1 MKEKFYRPHAQFS
14 QVTQFAPRGMTLVVK
29 TAGDPLAALPAIRH
43 EVAQI
48 DPTLPI
54 AGVRPM
60 TDVVGGAIAAPR
72 FTGWLLGVF
81 AVSALTLAAVGI
93 YGVLSYLVS
102 QRTREIGIRVA
113 IGAGPVE
120 IVRLVLA
127 RGLGLA
133 LVGVGIGLIVAL
145 AASRVMGSLLY
156 EIQPRDPATFIG
168 VPVVLTTVALV
179 ASLLPALRAMRVD
192 PIVALRTE

>member
-1 MKEKFYRPHAQFS
+1 M
-14 QVTQFAPRGMTLVVK
+14 AP
-29 TAGDPLAALPAIRH
+29 
-43 EVAQI
+43 
-48 DPTLPI
+48 
-54 AGVRPM
+54 
-60 TDVVGGAIAAPR
+60 
-72 FTGWLLGVF
+72 
-81 AVSALTLAAVGI
+81 
-93 YGVLSYLVS
+93 
-102 QRTREIGIRVA
+102 
-113 IGAGPVE
+113 GPGE

-133 LVGVGIGLIVAL
+133 LAGVAIGLIVAL

-168 VPVVLTTVALV
+168 VPVVLTAVALV

>member
-1 MKEKFYRPHAQFS
+1 
-14 QVTQFAPRGMTLVVK
+14 
-29 TAGDPLAALPAIRH
+29 LPAIRH

-54 AGVRPM
+54 AGVRLM
-60 TDVVGGAIAAPR
+60 TDVVSGAIAAPR
-72 FTGWLLGVF
+72 FTGWLLGLF

-102 QRTREIGIRVA
+102 QRTREIGIRIA
-113 IGAGPVE
+113 IGAGPGDV
-120 IVRLVLA
+120 VRLVLW

-133 LVGVGIGLIVAL
+133 LTGVGIGLVLAF

-168 VPVVLTTVALV
+168 VPVVLTAVALV